1 MPHLLCQ
8 MPWHFVQ
15 PLSQMPSNVPN
26 ATHIFHIVP
35 NATSIVPNA
44 MAFCTTV
51 KPNAIKLYQM
61 PPINLSKACSRVRD
75 RRD

>member
-1 MPHLLCQ
+1 
-8 MPWHFVQ
+8 
-15 PLSQMPSNVPN
+15 
-26 ATHIFHIVP
+26 
-35 NATSIVPNA
+35 

-61 PPINLSKACSRVRD
+61 PPINLAKACSRVRD